1 VEVPTT
7 PTLLVRGDA
16 LRLEQALRNVL
27 QNAIK
32 YSPAGGEVRVE
43 AQRGGAWAALTVTD
57 QGIGIPPEALPQLFD
72 PYYRAPSVRSEHI
85 SGLGIGLFVTRE
97 IVALHGGEIAVS
109 SAEGLGTTVSIRLP
123 LLTADAENA
132 KTEVLGT

>member
-1 VEVPTT
+1 
-7 PTLLVRGDA
+7 
-16 LRLEQALRNVL
+16 
-27 QNAIK
+27 
-32 YSPAGGEVRVE
+32 
-43 AQRGGAWAALTVTD
+43 
-57 QGIGIPPEALPQLFD
+57 
-72 PYYRAPSVRSEHI
+72 
-85 SGLGIGLFVTRE
+85 VTRE